1 MFRVGALLCVAY
13 AVTAVYIT
21 PDVKHLQTHSPG
33 GGRAQ
38 NSVTSKQPSIPKQP
52 KLDRGLREVQSDP
65 GTSQP
70 AANANSSDAAPEK
83 STMSSPNPAQT
94 AQAGEN
100 GNETPAVAAPAPP
113 AAPAPAAASASAA
126 STRAETPAVA
136 AAAAATTAAKKRVS
150 TILSRA
156 SDGTKILTP
165 TDGTKILIYASS
177 SSDSSDISSDDSDSE
192 TNSSSSEPSNSSLP
206 PGSETEP
213 SSSSSYS
220 SSSSSSSSPSSSDSE
235 DEPSSSSSSTSSDG
249 ASSDSEA
256 PSSDSGSESIGSTSP
271 KSESES
277 SDSEKDQ
284 EKNKKTS
291 TPASTRAS
299 SPQPGAAPAAPAN
312 TEPARDASTELSS
325 KMLSASI
332 VDKPT
337 KLADAAKTTPQQVTN
352 ATGGDDAL
360 VVLTVGSITNSPL
373 SDNRSTQSATTVQME
388 SGHAGLR
395 KETPKKSTSL
405 STLKRAGRQTRELQQ
420 SSETATITDASRVPS
435 TVVTAVPPTSIP
447 YLTTLTT
454 APPAPTP
461 DVDNNTNTIITAI
474 TTKDPATTAVPSRA
488 SLTVTPLLSSSSSTI
503 SFSSFPSEPQTQL
516 SVTQN
521 ATNKDNEWISST
533 ESVSSPSA
541 AFRTQVVTTTTTTTN
556 PTITTFPG
564 DLCTRRYCP
573 AKYGPFVLS
582 AFTRVTFSRAE
593 CASDVAI
600 FNDSLIIDPG
610 LGASVFLTI
619 YKRLSLTN
627 RMIRLASEL
636 TEYTYTPADFI

>member
-38 NSVTSKQPSIPKQP
+38 NSVTSKQPTIPQQP

-94 AQAGEN
+94 AQAGKN
-100 GNETPAVAAPAPP
+100 GNETTVAAPAPP

-126 STRAETPAVA
+126 STRAETPAV

-373 SDNRSTQSATTVQME
+373 SDNRSTQSATTVQTE
-388 SGHAGLR
+388 SGHAGLQ
-395 KETPKKSTSL
+395 KETPKKATSL

-435 TVVTAVPPTSIP
+435 TVTAVPPTSIP

-454 APPAPTP
+454 APPPIPSTSTS

-521 ATNKDNEWISST
+521 ATNKDNEWINST

-541 AFRTQVVTTTTTTTN
+541 AFRTQVVTTTTTTN

-619 YKRLSLTN
+619 YKRLSLSN

>member
-13 AVTAVYIT
+13 AVTAVYII

-94 AQAGEN
+94 AQAGKN
-100 GNETPAVAAPAPP
+100 GNETTVAAPAPP

-126 STRAETPAVA
+126 STRAETPAV

-299 SPQPGAAPAAPAN
+299 SPQPGAAAAPAN

-373 SDNRSTQSATTVQME
+373 SDNRSTQSATTVQTE
-388 SGHAGLR
+388 SGHAGLQ
-395 KETPKKSTSL
+395 KETPKKATSL

-435 TVVTAVPPTSIP
+435 TVVTTVPPTSIP

-454 APPAPTP
+454 APSTSTS

-521 ATNKDNEWISST
+521 ATNKDNEWINST

>member
-13 AVTAVYIT
+13 AVTAVYII

-100 GNETPAVAAPAPP
+100 GNETTVVAPAPP

-284 EKNKKTS
+284 EKNKRPS

-373 SDNRSTQSATTVQME
+373 SDNRSTQSATTVQTE
-388 SGHAGLR
+388 SGHAGLQ
-395 KETPKKSTSL
+395 KETPKKATSL

-435 TVVTAVPPTSIP
+435 TVTAVPPTSIP

-454 APPAPTP
+454 APSTSTS

-488 SLTVTPLLSSSSSTI
+488 SLTVTPLLSSSSSSTI

-521 ATNKDNEWISST
+521 ATNKDNEWINST

>member
-13 AVTAVYIT
+13 AVTAVYII

-94 AQAGEN
+94 AQAGKN
-100 GNETPAVAAPAPP
+100 GNETTVAAPAPP

-126 STRAETPAVA
+126 STRAETPAV

-299 SPQPGAAPAAPAN
+299 SPQPGAAAAPAN

-373 SDNRSTQSATTVQME
+373 SDNRSTQSATTVQTE
-388 SGHAGLR
+388 SGHAGLQ
-395 KETPKKSTSL
+395 KETPKKATSL

-435 TVVTAVPPTSIP
+435 TVTAVPPTSIP

-454 APPAPTP
+454 APPASTP
-461 DVDNNTNTIITAI
+461 DVDNNTNTIIITAI

-541 AFRTQVVTTTTTTTN
+541 AFRTQVVTTTTTTTTN